1 MSDVLHRP
9 SPPAQATVP
18 GRHGDPGTEA
28 PPATAAPDEP
38 STVHRTFAFL
48 DVCGFTKYTEQH
60 GPFEAVRM
68 LRTFRDLARVVAA
81 RRGVRIAKWL
91 GDGVMFVGVDAGPV
105 AATAV
110 ELTSR
115 SEAEGIALRGGVA
128 SGSCLLF
135 EGDDYIGRCVNL
147 ASRLSDVAK
156 GGEVLAD
163 ANTASLAPDW
173 VRVGRPRSH
182 RIQGFGRVH
191 DITSLGTEPS

>member
-1 MSDVLHRP
+1 
-9 SPPAQATVP
+9 
-18 GRHGDPGTEA
+18 
-28 PPATAAPDEP
+28 
-38 STVHRTFAFL
+38 
-48 DVCGFTKYTEQH
+48 
-60 GPFEAVRM
+60 M

-91 GDGVMFVGVDAGPV
+91 GDGVMLVGVDAGPV
-105 AATAV
+105 SATAV

-115 SEAEGIALRGGVA
+115 IEAEGIALRGGVA

-173 VRVGRPRSH
+173 VRVGRPRSRRIHGLRQGARH
-182 RIQGFGRVH
+182 RRPGHRPTLMLGGRVRPPLARASVIGCDDRRATSRTGSH
-191 DITSLGTEPS
+191 PGSARSAIPVTPRGTPAASLACMADITVLHNAH